1 MCGESAE
8 WKDAR
13 GIPRWSERSRDF
25 WNRKYARADAAT
37 AKMTAFDAATAK
49 TQTPGFRVERET
61 AYRDEYGDD
70 LQNEYDA
77 ALNEIKEGFIR
88 GGIYNQ
94 SDYDLQKGALD
105 AKFPTGQARLDA
117 LASAY
122 VDKTK
127 SDVSSERSKLF
138 WTVNSL
144 KDLEGGLPAIQNT
157 TWDLTSPQA
166 QPFGYWKDGVWKE
179 EAPEFLSDFEKLY
192 LNAATPVVRTGLTTQ
207 SASPTRSAKRP
218 TITDSMGVRTPYSR
232 QSQTVI
238 G

>member
-1 MCGESAE
+1 MCGGSAE
-8 WKDAR
+8 WKDAK

-25 WNRKYARADAAT
+25 FNRKYARADAAT
-37 AKMTAFDAATAK
+37 AKMTAFDAAAAE
-49 TQTPGFRVERET
+49 TQTPGFRAERET

-70 LQNEYDA
+70 LQNEYVA

-105 AKFPTGQARLDA
+105 ANPTGQARLDA
-117 LASAY
+117 LATAY

-127 SDVSSERSKLF
+127 SDVSSERSTLF
-138 WTVNSL
+138 KIVNSL
-144 KDLEGGLPAIQNT
+144 KDLEGRLPEIQNT

-166 QPFGYWKDGVWKE
+166 PPFGYWKGGVWKE
-179 EAPEFLSDFEKLY
+179 EAPEFLSGVKKLY
-192 LNAATPVVRTGLTTQ
+192 LNQAPTPVVRTGSTTQ

-218 TITDSMGVRTPYSR
+218 TMTDSMGVRTPYSR
-232 QSQTVI
+232 KSQKVI